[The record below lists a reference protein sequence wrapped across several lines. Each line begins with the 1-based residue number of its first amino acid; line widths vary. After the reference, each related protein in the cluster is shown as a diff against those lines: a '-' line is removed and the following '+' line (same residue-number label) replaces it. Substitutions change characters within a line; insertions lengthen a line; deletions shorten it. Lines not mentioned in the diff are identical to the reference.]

1 MEYLKLRPRDDE
13 GVIEAHRAALDGHRV
28 GDLVFELV
36 HDMALTRSPAL
47 GELAVRRRL
56 DEFGLRSQDC
66 DTLCGNLGDIAA
78 RGPVTVEDREIL
90 AFYFTLGLKGRLE
103 GTQGIRRHKLVTTLR
118 AVLDFAAGMFG
129 DRVLHQVHLLGA
141 PERQELWNVVSG
153 TVLALGREYNVPGVE
168 PTGALLRWVTLLA
181 LGPRSDRRLVAQAL
195 ASSGLLPTGRL
206 ALVGLLDPVHD
217 ADVLA
222 RVLRPEPR
230 EPVPPAEAGNAAEHA
245 DPGATLDEDPG
256 ADSDLEIDA
265 ALAALDG
272 TAPESRRP
280 ALDLAGSSA
289 LDDAPLEARRP
300 TADAAPSAAVDT
312 GLSTAPEVRPRADAT
327 ETFARDEST
336 AVDTEAQVV
345 ASPEDVEVHGRA
357 ERVRGGVGRL
367 FGRVTGWVLVER
379 GARAFAA
386 VCLGYRREA
395 RLRLGVRGL
404 VLEDTVWLLGRAV
417 RTRTLSVPLSA
428 VAARLDQRGGLVPL
442 LLGLGAFLVGTCVAT
457 IWLMDAWRTG
467 YAPFVLGAVLVLSAG
482 LAVDLALWRV
492 AARLRGRA
500 DLVLD
505 GGPGARIR
513 LVGVRRDEVR
523 ALLEALA
530 GPTRFGPG

>member
-13 GVIEAHRAALDGHRV
+13 GVIEAHRAAPDGHRV

-141 PERQELWNVVSG
+141 PERQELWDVVSG
-153 TVLALGREYNVPGVE
+153 TVLALGREYKVPGVE

-222 RVLRPEPR
+222 RVLRP
-230 EPVPPAEAGNAAEHA
+230 AEAGNAAEHA

-256 ADSDLEIDA
+256 AESDLEIDA

-272 TAPESRRP
+272 DVPEARRP
-280 ALDLAGSSA
+280 VVDLAGSSA
-289 LDDAPLEARRP
+289 LDDAPLEARRR
-300 TADAAPSAAVDT
+300 TVDAAPTPAVDRS
-312 GLSTAPEVRPRADAT
+312 LSTAPEVPPHADAT
-327 ETFARDEST
+327 ETFAREEKAGIDG
-336 AVDTEAQVV
+336 EAQVV

-482 LAVDLALWRV
+482 LAVDLALWRI

-513 LVGVRRDEVR
+513 LLGVRRDEVR

>member
-1 MEYLKLRPRDDE
+1 MEYLKLRPRDGE
-13 GVIEAHRAALDGHRV
+13 GVIEAHRRPADGHRV

-36 HDMALTRSPAL
+36 HDMAQTRSPAL

-56 DEFGLRSQDC
+56 DEFGLRSSDC
-66 DTLCGNLGDIAA
+66 DTLCGNLGEIAA
-78 RGPVTVEDREIL
+78 RGPVSVEDREIL

-103 GTQGIRRHKLVTTLR
+103 GARGIRRHKLVTTLR

-129 DRVLHQVHLLGA
+129 DRVLHQAHLLGA
-141 PERQELWNVVSG
+141 PERQVLWDVVSG

-168 PTGALLRWVTLLA
+168 PAGALLRWVTLLA

-230 EPVPPAEAGNAAEHA
+230 EALAPAERGNEAERA
-245 DPGATLDEDPG
+245 DAGATLDDDPG
-256 ADSDLEIDA
+256 ADSDLDIEA

-272 TAPESRRP
+272 APLQAPGPSVDVAAST
-280 ALDLAGSSA
+280 ALDG
-289 LDDAPLEARRP
+289 
-300 TADAAPSAAVDT
+300 APSAALSPAVDVVP
-312 GLSTAPEVRPRADAT
+312 SAPHGERPRAERADAFT
-327 ETFARDEST
+327 REDTT
-336 AVDTEAQVV
+336 AVDTDAPFV
-345 ASPEDVEVHGRA
+345 APPDEVEVHGRV

-395 RLRLGVRGL
+395 RLRLGARGL

-417 RTRTLSVPLSA
+417 RTRTLAVPISA
-428 VAARLDQRGGLVPL
+428 VAARLDQRAGLVPL
-442 LLGLGAFLVGTCVAT
+442 LLGLGAFLVGTCGAT